1 LSRIEE
7 LIYSALEHGKRNDL
21 FDVVAEIKKQHP
33 NMLLDDVYDQA
44 YQQVM
49 KIN

>member
-1 LSRIEE
+1 MSRIEE

-21 FDVVAEIKKQHP
+21 FNAVGEIKKQHP

-49 KIN
+49 KT

>member
-1 LSRIEE
+1 MSRIEE
-7 LIYSALEHGKRNDL
+7 LIYSAHEHGKRNNL
-21 FDVVAEIKKQHP
+21 FDAVTEIKKQHP

-49 KIN
+49 KT